1 MCITC
6 NQSPEYSIQGFLLCK
21 NFQKEGTMTNTS
33 KKTRT
38 LVEVGMLGAI
48 ATVLMLFEF
57 PLPFIAPPFYE
68 MDFSEVPVLVGAFA
82 LGPMAGATIELIK
95 VLINLLINGTVTAFV
110 GEIGNY
116 IIGCSFIIPA
126 ALIYKKRKT
135 KKNALIAM
143 VAGTISMAV
152 FGCFLNAY
160 VLLPTYATAFGMS
173 LDEIVGFGNAI
184 NSNITNVM
192 TFVVIAVAP
201 FNIIKGI
208 VVSLIT
214 LLIYKHISPILKGNR

>member
-1 MCITC
+1 MS
-6 NQSPEYSIQGFLLCK
+6 N
-21 NFQKEGTMTNTS
+21 TNI
-33 KKTRT
+33 KTRK
-38 LVEVGMLGAI
+38 LVEIGMLGAI

-57 PLPFIAPPFYE
+57 PIPFIAPPFYE
-68 MDFSEVPVLVGAFA
+68 LDFSEVPVLVGAFA
-82 LGPMAGATIELIK
+82 LGPMAGASIELVKI
-95 VLINLLINGTVTAFV
+95 LINLLINGTATAFV

-116 IIGCSFIIPA
+116 LLGCSFIIPA

-143 VAGTISMAV
+143 VIGTIVMTV

-160 VLLPTYATAFGMS
+160 ILLPTYATAFGMPI
-173 LDEIVGFGNAI
+173 DAIVGMGSAI
-184 NSNITNVM
+184 NANINDVM
-192 TFVVIAVAP
+192 TFVIIAVAP

-208 VVSLIT
+208 IVSVIT

>member
-1 MCITC
+1 M
-6 NQSPEYSIQGFLLCK
+6 S
-21 NFQKEGTMTNTS
+21 NTS
-33 KKTRT
+33 NKTRK
-38 LVEVGMLGAI
+38 LVEIGMLGAI

-68 MDFSEVPVLVGAFA
+68 LDFSEVPVLVGAFA

-95 VLINLLINGTVTAFV
+95 ILINLLINGTATAFV

-116 IIGCSFIIPA
+116 LLGCSFIIPA

-135 KKNALIAM
+135 KRNALIAM
-143 VAGTISMAV
+143 VIGTIATTV

-160 VLLPTYATAFGMS
+160 VLLPTYATAFGMPI
-173 LDEIVGFGNAI
+173 DAIVGMGSAI
-184 NSNITNVM
+184 NANINDVM
-192 TFVVIAVAP
+192 TFVIIAVAP
-201 FNIIKGI
+201 FNIIKGV
-208 VVSLIT
+208 VVSVIT

>member
-1 MCITC
+1 MS
-6 NQSPEYSIQGFLLCK
+6 N
-21 NFQKEGTMTNTS
+21 TNN
-33 KKTRT
+33 KTRK
-38 LVEVGMLGAI
+38 LVEIGMLGAI

-57 PLPFIAPPFYE
+57 PIPFIAPPFYE
-68 MDFSEVPVLVGAFA
+68 LDFSEVPVLVGAFA
-82 LGPMAGATIELIK
+82 LGPMAGATIELVKI
-95 VLINLLINGTVTAFV
+95 LINLLINGTATAFV

-116 IIGCSFIIPA
+116 LLGCSFIIPA
-126 ALIYKKRKT
+126 ALIYKKHKT

-143 VAGTISMAV
+143 VIGTIVMTV

-160 VLLPTYATAFGMS
+160 VLLPTYATAFGMPI
-173 LDEIVGFGNAI
+173 DAIVGMGSAI
-184 NSNITNVM
+184 NANINDVM

-208 VVSLIT
+208 VVSVIT

>member
-1 MCITC
+1 M
-6 NQSPEYSIQGFLLCK
+6 S
-21 NFQKEGTMTNTS
+21 NTS
-33 KKTRT
+33 NKTRK
-38 LVEVGMLGAI
+38 LVEIGMLGAI

-68 MDFSEVPVLVGAFA
+68 LDFSEVPVLVGAFA
-82 LGPMAGATIELIK
+82 LGPMAGASIELVKI
-95 VLINLLINGTVTAFV
+95 LINLLINGTATAFV

-116 IIGCSFIIPA
+116 LLGCSFIIPA

-143 VAGTISMAV
+143 VIGTIVMTV

-160 VLLPTYATAFGMS
+160 ILLPTYATAFGMPI
-173 LDEIVGFGNAI
+173 DAIVGMGSAI
-184 NSNITNVM
+184 NANINDVM
-192 TFVVIAVAP
+192 TFVIIAVAP

-208 VVSLIT
+208 IVSVIT

>member
-1 MCITC
+1 M
-6 NQSPEYSIQGFLLCK
+6 SD
-21 NFQKEGTMTNTS
+21 
-33 KKTRT
+33 KTRT

-68 MDFSEVPVLVGAFA
+68 IDLSEVPVLVGAFA
-82 LGPMAGATIELIK
+82 LGPAAGATIEFIK
-95 VLINLLINGTVTAFV
+95 ILINLLINGTATAFV

-116 IIGCSFIIPA
+116 ILGCSFIIPA
-126 ALIYKKRKT
+126 ALIYKKKKS
-135 KKNALIAM
+135 KKNALIGM
-143 VAGTISMAV
+143 IIGTISMTV

-160 VLLPTYATAFGMS
+160 VLLPTYAAAFGMPI
-173 LDEIVGFGNAI
+173 DAIIGMGTAI
-184 NSNITNVM
+184 NPSIDNIM

-208 VVSLIT
+208 AVSVVT
-214 LLIYKHISPILKGNR
+214 MLIYKHISPILKGNR

>member
-1 MCITC
+1 MS
-6 NQSPEYSIQGFLLCK
+6 N
-21 NFQKEGTMTNTS
+21 TNN
-33 KKTRT
+33 KTRK
-38 LVEVGMLGAI
+38 LVEIGMLGAI

-57 PLPFIAPPFYE
+57 PIPFIAPPFYE
-68 MDFSEVPVLVGAFA
+68 LDFSEVPVLVGAFA
-82 LGPMAGATIELIK
+82 LGPMAGATIELVKI
-95 VLINLLINGTVTAFV
+95 LINLLINGTATAFV

-116 IIGCSFIIPA
+116 LLGCSFIIPA
-126 ALIYKKRKT
+126 ALIYKKHKT

-143 VAGTISMAV
+143 IIGTIVMTV

-160 VLLPTYATAFGMS
+160 VLLPTYATAFGMPI
-173 LDEIVGFGNAI
+173 DAIVGMGSAI
-184 NSNITNVM
+184 NANINDVM
-192 TFVVIAVAP
+192 TFVIIAVAP

>member
-1 MCITC
+1 MS
-6 NQSPEYSIQGFLLCK
+6 N
-21 NFQKEGTMTNTS
+21 TNN
-33 KKTRT
+33 KTRK
-38 LVEVGMLGAI
+38 LVEIGMLGAI

-57 PLPFIAPPFYE
+57 PIPFIAPPFYE
-68 MDFSEVPVLVGAFA
+68 LDFSEVPVLVGAFA
-82 LGPMAGATIELIK
+82 LGPMAGASIELVKI
-95 VLINLLINGTVTAFV
+95 LINLLINGTATAFV

-116 IIGCSFIIPA
+116 LLGCSFIIPA

-143 VAGTISMAV
+143 VIGTIVMTV

-160 VLLPTYATAFGMS
+160 VLLPTYATAFGMPI
-173 LDEIVGFGNAI
+173 DAIVGMGSAI
-184 NSNITNVM
+184 NANINDVM
-192 TFVVIAVAP
+192 TFVIIAVAP

-208 VVSLIT
+208 IVSVIT

>member
-1 MCITC
+1 
-6 NQSPEYSIQGFLLCK
+6 
-21 NFQKEGTMTNTS
+21 MTNTS

-38 LVEVGMLGAI
+38 LVEIGMLGAI

-68 MDFSEVPVLVGAFA
+68 LDFSEVPVLVGAFA

-95 VLINLLINGTVTAFV
+95 ILINLMINGTATAFV

-126 ALIYKKRKT
+126 ALIYKKRKS
-135 KKNALIAM
+135 KKHALIGM
-143 VAGTISMAV
+143 IVGTLVMTI

-160 VLLPTYATAFGMS
+160 VLLPTYAAAFGMPI
-173 LDEIVGFGNAI
+173 DVIVGMGTAI
-184 NSNITNVM
+184 NANINSVM
-192 TFVVIAVAP
+192 TFVIIAVAP
-201 FNIIKGI
+201 FNILKGV
-208 VVSLIT
+208 VVSVVT
-214 LLIYKHISPILKGNR
+214 MLIYKHISPILKGNR

>member
-1 MCITC
+1 M
-6 NQSPEYSIQGFLLCK
+6 S
-21 NFQKEGTMTNTS
+21 NTS
-33 KKTRT
+33 NKTRK
-38 LVEVGMLGAI
+38 LVEIGMLGAI

-68 MDFSEVPVLVGAFA
+68 LDFSEVPVLVGAFA

-95 VLINLLINGTVTAFV
+95 ILINLLINGTATAFV

-116 IIGCSFIIPA
+116 LLGCSFIIPA

-143 VAGTISMAV
+143 VIGTIAMTV

-160 VLLPTYATAFGMS
+160 VLLPTYATAFGMPI
-173 LDEIVGFGNAI
+173 DAIVGMGSAI
-184 NSNITNVM
+184 NANINDVM
-192 TFVVIAVAP
+192 TFVIIAVAP

-208 VVSLIT
+208 VVSVIT

>member
-1 MCITC
+1 M
-6 NQSPEYSIQGFLLCK
+6 S
-21 NFQKEGTMTNTS
+21 NTS
-33 KKTRT
+33 NKTRK
-38 LVEVGMLGAI
+38 LVEIGMLGAI

-68 MDFSEVPVLVGAFA
+68 LDFSEVPVLVGAFA

-95 VLINLLINGTVTAFV
+95 ILINLLINGTATAFV

-116 IIGCSFIIPA
+116 LLGCSFIIPA

-143 VAGTISMAV
+143 VIGTIVMTV

-160 VLLPTYATAFGMS
+160 ILLPTYATAFGMPI
-173 LDEIVGFGNAI
+173 DAIVGMGSAI
-184 NSNITNVM
+184 NANINDVM
-192 TFVVIAVAP
+192 TFVIIAVAP
-201 FNIIKGI
+201 FNIIKGS
-208 VVSLIT
+208 VVSVIT

>member
-1 MCITC
+1 MS
-6 NQSPEYSIQGFLLCK
+6 N
-21 NFQKEGTMTNTS
+21 TNN
-33 KKTRT
+33 KTRK
-38 LVEVGMLGAI
+38 LVEIWMLGGI

-57 PLPFIAPPFYE
+57 PIPFIAPPFYE
-68 MDFSEVPVLVGAFA
+68 LDFSEVPVLVGAFA
-82 LGPMAGATIELIK
+82 LGPMAGASIELVKI
-95 VLINLLINGTVTAFV
+95 LINLLINGTATAFV

-116 IIGCSFIIPA
+116 LLGCSFIIPA

-143 VAGTISMAV
+143 VIGTIAMTV

-160 VLLPTYATAFGMS
+160 VLLPTYATAFGMPI
-173 LDEIVGFGNAI
+173 DAIVGMGSAI
-184 NSNITNVM
+184 NANINDVM
-192 TFVVIAVAP
+192 TFVIIAVAP

-208 VVSLIT
+208 IVSVIT

>member
-1 MCITC
+1 MS
-6 NQSPEYSIQGFLLCK
+6 N
-21 NFQKEGTMTNTS
+21 TNN
-33 KKTRT
+33 KTRK
-38 LVEVGMLGAI
+38 LVEIGMLGAI

-57 PLPFIAPPFYE
+57 PIPFIAPPFYE
-68 MDFSEVPVLVGAFA
+68 LDFSEVPVLVGAFA

-95 VLINLLINGTVTAFV
+95 ILINLLINGTATAFV

-116 IIGCSFIIPA
+116 LLGCSFIIPA
-126 ALIYKKRKT
+126 ALIYKKHKT

-143 VAGTISMAV
+143 VIGTIVMTV

-160 VLLPTYATAFGMS
+160 ILLPTYATAFGMPI
-173 LDEIVGFGNAI
+173 DAIVGMGSAI
-184 NSNITNVM
+184 NANINDVM

-201 FNIIKGI
+201 FNIIKGG
-208 VVSLIT
+208 VVSVIT

>member
-1 MCITC
+1 M
-6 NQSPEYSIQGFLLCK
+6 S
-21 NFQKEGTMTNTS
+21 NTS
-33 KKTRT
+33 NKTRK
-38 LVEVGMLGAI
+38 LVEIGMLGAI

-57 PLPFIAPPFYE
+57 PIPFIAPPFYE
-68 MDFSEVPVLVGAFA
+68 LDFSEVPVLVGAFA

-95 VLINLLINGTVTAFV
+95 ILINLLINGTATAFV

-116 IIGCSFIIPA
+116 LLGCSFIIPA

-143 VAGTISMAV
+143 VIGTIVMTV

-160 VLLPTYATAFGMS
+160 ILLPTYATAFGMPI
-173 LDEIVGFGNAI
+173 DAIVGMGSAI
-184 NSNITNVM
+184 NANINDVM
-192 TFVVIAVAP
+192 TFVIIAVAP

-208 VVSLIT
+208 IVSVIT

>member
-1 MCITC
+1 
-6 NQSPEYSIQGFLLCK
+6 
-21 NFQKEGTMTNTS
+21 MTNTS

-38 LVEVGMLGAI
+38 VVEIGMLGAI
-48 ATVLMLFEF
+48 ATVLMIFEF

-95 VLINLLINGTVTAFV
+95 ILINLLITGTQTAFV

-126 ALIYKKRKT
+126 AVIYKKHKT
-135 KKNALIAM
+135 KKTAVIAM
-143 VAGTISMAV
+143 ILGTICMTV
-152 FGCFLNAY
+152 LGCFLNAY

-173 LDEIVGFGNAI
+173 IEAIVDFGHSI
-184 NSNITNVM
+184 NPNINNIL
-192 TFVVIAVAP
+192 TFVALAVAP
-201 FNIIKGI
+201 FNLLKG
-208 VVSLIT
+208 VLISAVT